1 MMSIRNISRV
11 ALVLLLPLLLGWS
24 TDASAA
30 MRTILKFE
38 KAPTGG
44 TVKVEWRGSEKD
56 SWKEKQPGE
65 DVLTA
70 VELKITA
77 TATSGKEFESLLV
90 NGKDVTNKVT
100 TTGAE
105 TVYECKATGEK
116 GKDEGGKGVMTI
128 VVAFKTPG
136 QVNKHKLTFTNPEGA
151 TVKVTVDGQDKPSDS
166 EIEAGKDLV
175 ISVKVTDVTE
185 QVKSVQLNG
194 TDVAKDGDN
203 WKAKMPNAAATLVVT
218 LEEKPAAQSMI
229 MLDVPE
235 GVELKIEDVSEAT
248 PKPVIPNQ
256 TKVMEG
262 TALEITV
269 TKKTEGKLIDKVLFD
284 NEELEEEGGKYKAD
298 MEDHDVTIKVTLK
311 QDPAAPKYAFTFAG
325 TADFDVT
332 AKKGAETLT
341 SPAQVAVGEDVTL
354 TITLKA
360 GVTKSIKSVKV
371 GDVVAKKGTAANEW
385 MFTMPSKAAEL
396 AVELVEAAKMHKVTF
411 ANGEGYT
418 IGVTNISGG
427 AQSINTGDKV
437 AEGTELLAEITVTD
451 PKKEVK
457 VVKANTTDATK
468 GADANHWTFTMG
480 SEDIML
486 TVELQN
492 KPEPAKHKLTIAAV
506 EGATVTVTVDG
517 NKVESEQEVEE
528 GKKLVVSVEV
538 TATDKEVESVKLN
551 TTLATKNGETYEVE
565 MPKAAATLTVTLK
578 EKAAPQPGEG
588 NVLTIVANGTTVK
601 VMNGTTEVKSGDKVA
616 KDVKLTVEVSNIPAD
631 KEIEKVTLNEVEMTL
646 VEGKYE
652 GNMPDAAATLKVVL
666 KEKAAPQPGEGNL
679 IKVTANG
686 ATVKIMAGTT
696 EVKADT
702 KVKAGIDLVITVTAP
717 AGKVI
722 DNVSFNNTVVK
733 PEADKS
739 YKVKMS
745 ATEATLVVNLKKAA
759 AVEDAVLA
767 GVVAY
772 PNPMVR
778 ELVVSNLAE
787 VENVALVNA
796 QGVVVRAVKPNGA
809 SELRLAVEDLSA
821 GVYMLVVERNG
832 ARKAIRIVK

>member
-175 ISVKVTDVTE
+175 ISVEVTDNTQ
-185 QVKSVQLNG
+185 QVKSVKLN
-194 TDVAKDGDN
+194 TTEVAKDGDN
-203 WKAKMPNAAATLVVT
+203 WKAKMPNEAATLVVT

-269 TKKTEGKLIDKVLFD
+269 TKKPEGKLIDKVLFD

-332 AKKGAETLT
+332 AKKGTETLT

-385 MFTMPSKAAEL
+385 MFTMPGKAAEL
-396 AVELVEAAKMHKVTF
+396 AVELVEAEKTHKVIF
-411 ANGEGYT
+411 ANGEDYT

-427 AQSINTGDKV
+427 AQSINTGEKV
-437 AEGTELLAEITVTD
+437 AEGTELLAEITVTN

-480 SEDIML
+480 TEDITL
-486 TVELQN
+486 TVELQ
-492 KPEPAKHKLTIAAV
+492 
-506 EGATVTVTVDG
+506 
-517 NKVESEQEVEE
+517 
-528 GKKLVVSVEV
+528 
-538 TATDKEVESVKLN
+538 DK
-551 TTLATKNGETYEVE
+551 TT
-565 MPKAAATLTVTLK
+565 
-578 EKAAPQPGEG
+578 PQPSEG

-601 VMNGTTEVKSGDKVA
+601 VMNGATEIKSGDKVA

-631 KEIEKVTLNEVEMTL
+631 KEIAKVTLNEVEMTL

-666 KEKAAPQPGEGNL
+666 KEKGAPQPGEGNL

-733 PEADKS
+733 PEANKS

-796 QGVVVRAVKPNGA
+796 QGVVVRTVKPNGA

-832 ARKAIRIVK
+832 VRKAIRIVK

>member
-175 ISVKVTDVTE
+175 ISVEVTDNTQ
-185 QVKSVQLNG
+185 QVKSVKLN
-194 TDVAKDGDN
+194 TTEVAKDGDN
-203 WKAKMPNAAATLVVT
+203 WKAKMPNEAATLVVT

-269 TKKTEGKLIDKVLFD
+269 TKKPEGKLIDKVLFD

-332 AKKGAETLT
+332 AKKGTEILT
-341 SPAQVAVGEDVTL
+341 SPAQVAAGEDVTL

-385 MFTMPSKAAEL
+385 MFTMPGKAAEL
-396 AVELVEAAKMHKVTF
+396 AVELVEAEKTHKVTF
-411 ANGEGYT
+411 ADGEGYT
-418 IGVTNISGG
+418 IGVTNITAGN
-427 AQSINTGDKV
+427 QTINSEDAV
-437 AEGTELLAEITVTD
+437 AEGSKLLAVITVTD
-451 PKKEVK
+451 PNKEVK
-457 VVKANTTDATK
+457 VVKANSTDATK

-480 SEDIML
+480 TEDITL
-486 TVELQN
+486 TVELQ
-492 KPEPAKHKLTIAAV
+492 
-506 EGATVTVTVDG
+506 
-517 NKVESEQEVEE
+517 
-528 GKKLVVSVEV
+528 
-538 TATDKEVESVKLN
+538 DK
-551 TTLATKNGETYEVE
+551 TT
-565 MPKAAATLTVTLK
+565 
-578 EKAAPQPGEG
+578 PQPGEG

-601 VMNGTTEVKSGDKVA
+601 VMNGATEVKSGDKVA
-616 KDVKLTVEVSNIPAD
+616 KEAKLTVEVSNVPAD

-652 GNMPDAAATLKVVL
+652 GKMPDAAATLTVAL
-666 KEKAAPQPGEGNL
+666 KEKGAPQPEEGNL

-702 KVKAGIDLVITVTAP
+702 KVKAGTDLVITVTAP

>member
-175 ISVKVTDVTE
+175 ISVEVTDNTQ
-185 QVKSVQLNG
+185 QVKSVKLN
-194 TDVAKDGDN
+194 TTEVAKDGDN
-203 WKAKMPNAAATLVVT
+203 WKAKMPNEAATLVVT

-269 TKKTEGKLIDKVLFD
+269 TKKPEGKLIDKVLFD

-332 AKKGAETLT
+332 AKKGTETLT

-385 MFTMPSKAAEL
+385 MFTMPGKAAEL
-396 AVELVEAAKMHKVTF
+396 AVELVEAEKTHKVTF
-411 ANGEGYT
+411 ADGEGYT

-437 AEGTELLAEITVTD
+437 AEGTELLAEITVTN

-480 SEDIML
+480 TEDITL
-486 TVELQN
+486 TVELQ
-492 KPEPAKHKLTIAAV
+492 
-506 EGATVTVTVDG
+506 
-517 NKVESEQEVEE
+517 
-528 GKKLVVSVEV
+528 
-538 TATDKEVESVKLN
+538 DK
-551 TTLATKNGETYEVE
+551 TT
-565 MPKAAATLTVTLK
+565 
-578 EKAAPQPGEG
+578 PQPSEG

-601 VMNGTTEVKSGDKVA
+601 VMNGATEVKSGDKVA
-616 KDVKLTVEVSNIPAD
+616 KEAKLTVEVSNVPAD

-666 KEKAAPQPGEGNL
+666 KEKGAPQPEEGNL

-733 PEADKS
+733 PEANKS

-778 ELVVSNLAE
+778 ELVVTNLAE

-796 QGVVVRAVKPNGA
+796 QGVVVRTVKPNGA

-832 ARKAIRIVK
+832 VRKAIRIVK

>member
-175 ISVKVTDVTE
+175 ISVEVTDNTQ
-185 QVKSVQLNG
+185 QVKSVKLN
-194 TDVAKDGDN
+194 TTEVAKDGDN
-203 WKAKMPNAAATLVVT
+203 WKAKMPNEAATLVVT

-269 TKKTEGKLIDKVLFD
+269 TKKPEGKLIDKVLFD
-284 NEELEEEGGKYKAD
+284 NEELEEEGGKYKTD
-298 MEDHDVTIKVTLK
+298 MEDHNVTIKVTLK

-332 AKKGAETLT
+332 AKKGTEALT

-437 AEGTELLAEITVTD
+437 AEGTELLAEIAVTD

-480 SEDIML
+480 TEDITL
-486 TVELQN
+486 TVELQ
-492 KPEPAKHKLTIAAV
+492 
-506 EGATVTVTVDG
+506 
-517 NKVESEQEVEE
+517 
-528 GKKLVVSVEV
+528 
-538 TATDKEVESVKLN
+538 DK
-551 TTLATKNGETYEVE
+551 TT
-565 MPKAAATLTVTLK
+565 
-578 EKAAPQPGEG
+578 PQPSEG

-601 VMNGTTEVKSGDKVA
+601 VMNGATEIKSGDKVA

-652 GNMPDAAATLKVVL
+652 GNMPDAAATLTVAL
-666 KEKAAPQPGEGNL
+666 KEKGAPQPEEGNL

-702 KVKAGIDLVITVTAP
+702 KVKAGTDLVITVTAP

>member
-1 MMSIRNISRV
+1 MSLRNISRV

-24 TDASAA
+24 TDASAG
-30 MRTILKFE
+30 MRKKLNFVKN
-38 KAPTGG
+38 PDGG
-44 TVKVEWRGSEKD
+44 TVKVEFNSNGTWQEKN
-56 SWKEKQPGE
+56 PGE
-65 DVLTA
+65 DVLNG
-70 VELKITA
+70 VQLKITA
-77 TATSGKEFESLLV
+77 TPNSGKEFESMLV
-90 NGKDVTNKVT
+90 NGKDVTNKVKT
-100 TTGAE
+100 EGTAS
-105 TVYECKATGEK
+105 VYNCYAAGES
-116 GKDEGGKGVMTI
+116 GTDVMNI

-175 ISVKVTDVTE
+175 ISVKVTDNTQ
-185 QVKSVQLNG
+185 QVKSVKLN
-194 TDVAKDGDN
+194 TTEVAKDGDN
-203 WKAKMPNAAATLVVT
+203 WKAKMPNEAATLVVT

-229 MLDVPE
+229 MLDIPE

-269 TKKTEGKLIDKVLFD
+269 TKKPEGKLIDKVLFD
-284 NEELEEEGGKYKAD
+284 NEELEEEGGKYKTD
-298 MEDHDVTIKVTLK
+298 MEAHDVTIKVTLK

-332 AKKGAETLT
+332 AKKGTEILT
-341 SPAQVAVGEDVTL
+341 SPAQVAAGEDVTL

-385 MFTMPSKAAEL
+385 MFTMPGKAAEL
-396 AVELVEAAKMHKVTF
+396 AVELVEAEKTHKVTF
-411 ANGEGYT
+411 ADGEGYT

-437 AEGTELLAEITVTD
+437 AEGTELLAEITVTN
-451 PKKEVK
+451 PNKEVK
-457 VVKANTTDATK
+457 VVKANTIDATK

-480 SEDIML
+480 TEDITL
-486 TVELQN
+486 TVELQ
-492 KPEPAKHKLTIAAV
+492 
-506 EGATVTVTVDG
+506 
-517 NKVESEQEVEE
+517 
-528 GKKLVVSVEV
+528 
-538 TATDKEVESVKLN
+538 DK
-551 TTLATKNGETYEVE
+551 TT
-565 MPKAAATLTVTLK
+565 
-578 EKAAPQPGEG
+578 PQPGEG
-588 NVLTIVANGTTVK
+588 NVLTIEANGTTVK

-666 KEKAAPQPGEGNL
+666 KEKGAPQPGEGNL

-702 KVKAGIDLVITVTAP
+702 KVKAGTDLVITVTAP

-733 PEADKS
+733 PEANKS

-778 ELVVSNLAE
+778 ELVVTNLAE

-809 SELRLAVEDLSA
+809 SELRLAVEDLPA
-821 GVYMLVVERNG
+821 GVYMLVVERSG

>member
-175 ISVKVTDVTE
+175 ISVEVTDNTQ
-185 QVKSVQLNG
+185 QVKSVKLN
-194 TDVAKDGDN
+194 TTEVAKDGDN
-203 WKAKMPNAAATLVVT
+203 WKAKMPNEAATLVVT

-269 TKKTEGKLIDKVLFD
+269 TKKPEGKLVDKVLFD
-284 NEELEEEGGKYKAD
+284 NEELEEEGGKYKTD

-332 AKKGAETLT
+332 AKKGTETLT

-354 TITLKA
+354 TITLKV

-385 MFTMPSKAAEL
+385 MFTMPGKAAEL
-396 AVELVEAAKMHKVTF
+396 AVELVEAEKTHKVIF
-411 ANGEGYT
+411 ANGEDYT

-427 AQSINTGDKV
+427 AQSINTGEKV
-437 AEGTELLAEITVTD
+437 AEGTELLAEITVTN

-480 SEDIML
+480 TEDITL
-486 TVELQN
+486 TVELQ
-492 KPEPAKHKLTIAAV
+492 
-506 EGATVTVTVDG
+506 
-517 NKVESEQEVEE
+517 
-528 GKKLVVSVEV
+528 
-538 TATDKEVESVKLN
+538 DK
-551 TTLATKNGETYEVE
+551 T
-565 MPKAAATLTVTLK
+565 
-578 EKAAPQPGEG
+578 APQPGEG
-588 NVLTIVANGTTVK
+588 NVLTIEANGTTVK

-666 KEKAAPQPGEGNL
+666 KEKGAPQPGEGNL

-702 KVKAGIDLVITVTAP
+702 KVKAGTDLVITVTAP

-796 QGVVVRAVKPNGA
+796 QGVVVRTVKPNGA

-832 ARKAIRIVK
+832 VRKAIRIVK

>member
-175 ISVKVTDVTE
+175 ISVEVTDNTQ
-185 QVKSVQLNG
+185 QVKSVKLN
-194 TDVAKDGDN
+194 TTEVAKDGDN
-203 WKAKMPNAAATLVVT
+203 WKAKMPNEAATLVVT

-269 TKKTEGKLIDKVLFD
+269 TKKPEGKLIDKVLFD

-332 AKKGAETLT
+332 AKKGTETLT

-385 MFTMPSKAAEL
+385 MFTMPGKAAEL
-396 AVELVEAAKMHKVTF
+396 AVELVEAEKTHKVTF
-411 ANGEGYT
+411 ADGEGYT

-437 AEGTELLAEITVTD
+437 AEGTELLAEITVTN

-480 SEDIML
+480 TEDITL
-486 TVELQN
+486 TVELQ
-492 KPEPAKHKLTIAAV
+492 
-506 EGATVTVTVDG
+506 
-517 NKVESEQEVEE
+517 
-528 GKKLVVSVEV
+528 
-538 TATDKEVESVKLN
+538 DK
-551 TTLATKNGETYEVE
+551 TT
-565 MPKAAATLTVTLK
+565 
-578 EKAAPQPGEG
+578 PQPSEG

-601 VMNGTTEVKSGDKVA
+601 VMNGATEIKSGDKVA

-666 KEKAAPQPGEGNL
+666 KEKGAPQPEEGNL

-733 PEADKS
+733 PEANKS
-739 YKVKMS
+739 YKVKRS

-796 QGVVVRAVKPNGA
+796 QGVVVRTVKPNGA
-809 SELRLAVEDLSA
+809 SELRLAVEDLPA

>member
-1 MMSIRNISRV
+1 MSLRNISRV

-24 TDASAA
+24 TDASAG
-30 MRTILKFE
+30 MRKKLNFVKN
-38 KAPTGG
+38 PDGG
-44 TVKVEWRGSEKD
+44 TVKVEFNSNGTWQEKN
-56 SWKEKQPGE
+56 PGE
-65 DVLTA
+65 DVLNG
-70 VELKITA
+70 VQLKITA
-77 TATSGKEFESLLV
+77 TPNSGKEFESMLV
-90 NGKDVTNKVT
+90 NGKDVTNKVKT
-100 TTGAE
+100 EGTAS
-105 TVYECKATGEK
+105 VYNCYAAGES
-116 GKDEGGKGVMTI
+116 GTDVMNI

-175 ISVKVTDVTE
+175 ISVKVTDDTQ
-185 QVKSVQLNG
+185 QVKSVKLN
-194 TDVAKDGDN
+194 TTEVAKDGDN
-203 WKAKMPNAAATLVVT
+203 WKAKMPNEAATLVVT

-269 TKKTEGKLIDKVLFD
+269 TKKPEGKLIDKVLFD
-284 NEELEEEGGKYKAD
+284 NEELEEEGGKYKTD
-298 MEDHDVTIKVTLK
+298 MEAHDVTIKVTLK

-332 AKKGAETLT
+332 AKKGTEILT
-341 SPAQVAVGEDVTL
+341 SPAQVAAGEDVTL

-385 MFTMPSKAAEL
+385 MFTMPGKAAEL
-396 AVELVEAAKMHKVTF
+396 AVELVEAEKTHKITF
-411 ANGEGYT
+411 ADGEGYT

-437 AEGTELLAEITVTD
+437 AEGTELLAEIKVTN

-480 SEDIML
+480 TEDITL
-486 TVELQN
+486 TVELQ
-492 KPEPAKHKLTIAAV
+492 
-506 EGATVTVTVDG
+506 
-517 NKVESEQEVEE
+517 
-528 GKKLVVSVEV
+528 
-538 TATDKEVESVKLN
+538 DK
-551 TTLATKNGETYEVE
+551 TT
-565 MPKAAATLTVTLK
+565 
-578 EKAAPQPGEG
+578 PQPGEG

-601 VMNGTTEVKSGDKVA
+601 VMNGATEVKSGDKVA
-616 KDVKLTVEVSNIPAD
+616 KDVKLTVEVSDVPAD
-631 KEIEKVTLNEVEMTL
+631 KEIEKVTLNEAEMTL

-652 GNMPDAAATLKVVL
+652 GNMPDAAATLTVAL
-666 KEKAAPQPGEGNL
+666 KEKGAPQPEEGNL

-702 KVKAGIDLVITVTAP
+702 KVKAGTDLVITVTAP
-717 AGKVI
+717 AGKII

-796 QGVVVRAVKPNGA
+796 QGVVVRTVKPNGA
-809 SELRLAVEDLSA
+809 SELRLAVEDLPA
-821 GVYMLVVERNG
+821 GVYMLVVERSG

>member
-1 MMSIRNISRV
+1 MSLRNISRV

-24 TDASAA
+24 TDASAG
-30 MRTILKFE
+30 MRKKLNFVKN
-38 KAPTGG
+38 PDGG
-44 TVKVEWRGSEKD
+44 TVKVEFNSNGT
-56 SWKEKQPGE
+56 WKEKNPGE
-65 DVLTA
+65 DVLNGA
-70 VELKITA
+70 QLKITA
-77 TATSGKEFESLLV
+77 TPDSGKEFESMQV
-90 NGKDVTNKVT
+90 NGKDVTNKVKT
-100 TTGAE
+100 EGTAS
-105 TVYECKATGEK
+105 VYNCYAAGES
-116 GKDEGGKGVMTI
+116 GTDVMNI

-175 ISVKVTDVTE
+175 ISVKVTDNTQ
-185 QVKSVQLNG
+185 QVKSVKLN
-194 TDVAKDGDN
+194 TTEVAKDGDN
-203 WKAKMPNAAATLVVT
+203 WKAKMPNEAATLVVT

-229 MLDVPE
+229 MLDIPE

-269 TKKTEGKLIDKVLFD
+269 TKKPEGKLVDKVLFD

-385 MFTMPSKAAEL
+385 MFTMPGKAAEL
-396 AVELVEAAKMHKVTF
+396 AVELVEAEKTHKVTF
-411 ANGEGYT
+411 ADGEGYT

-437 AEGTELLAEITVTD
+437 AEGTELLAEITVTN

-480 SEDIML
+480 TEDITL
-486 TVELQN
+486 TVELQ
-492 KPEPAKHKLTIAAV
+492 
-506 EGATVTVTVDG
+506 
-517 NKVESEQEVEE
+517 
-528 GKKLVVSVEV
+528 
-538 TATDKEVESVKLN
+538 DK
-551 TTLATKNGETYEVE
+551 TT
-565 MPKAAATLTVTLK
+565 
-578 EKAAPQPGEG
+578 PQPSEG

-601 VMNGTTEVKSGDKVA
+601 VMNGATEIKSGDKVA

-652 GNMPDAAATLKVVL
+652 GKMPDAAATLTVAL
-666 KEKAAPQPGEGNL
+666 KEKGAPQPEEGNL

-702 KVKAGIDLVITVTAP
+702 KVKAGTDLVITVTAP

-733 PEADKS
+733 PEANKS

-778 ELVVSNLAE
+778 ELVVTNLAE

-809 SELRLAVEDLSA
+809 SELRLAVEDLPA
-821 GVYMLVVERNG
+821 GVYMLVVERSG

>member
-175 ISVKVTDVTE
+175 ISVEVTDNTQ
-185 QVKSVQLNG
+185 QVKSVKLN
-194 TDVAKDGDN
+194 TTEVAKDGDN
-203 WKAKMPNAAATLVVT
+203 WKAKMPNEAATLVVT

-269 TKKTEGKLIDKVLFD
+269 TKKPEGKLIDKVLFD

-332 AKKGAETLT
+332 AKKGTETLT

-385 MFTMPSKAAEL
+385 MFTMPGKAAEL
-396 AVELVEAAKMHKVTF
+396 AVELVEAEKTHKVIF
-411 ANGEGYT
+411 ANGEDYT

-427 AQSINTGDKV
+427 AQSINTGEKV
-437 AEGTELLAEITVTD
+437 AEGTELLAEITVTN

-480 SEDIML
+480 TEDITL
-486 TVELQN
+486 TVELQ
-492 KPEPAKHKLTIAAV
+492 
-506 EGATVTVTVDG
+506 
-517 NKVESEQEVEE
+517 
-528 GKKLVVSVEV
+528 
-538 TATDKEVESVKLN
+538 DK
-551 TTLATKNGETYEVE
+551 TT
-565 MPKAAATLTVTLK
+565 
-578 EKAAPQPGEG
+578 PQPSEG

-601 VMNGTTEVKSGDKVA
+601 VMNGATEIKSGDKVA

-666 KEKAAPQPGEGNL
+666 KEKGAPQPGEGNL

-733 PEADKS
+733 PEANKS

-796 QGVVVRAVKPNGA
+796 QGVVVRTVKPNGA

-832 ARKAIRIVK
+832 VRKAIRIVK

>member
-1 MMSIRNISRV
+1 MSLRNISRV

-24 TDASAA
+24 TDASAG
-30 MRTILKFE
+30 MRKKLNFVKN
-38 KAPTGG
+38 PDGG
-44 TVKVEWRGSEKD
+44 TVKVEFNSNGT
-56 SWKEKQPGE
+56 WKEKNPGE
-65 DVLTA
+65 DVLNGA
-70 VELKITA
+70 QLKITA
-77 TATSGKEFESLLV
+77 TPDSGKEFESMQV
-90 NGKDVTNKVT
+90 NGKDVTNKVKT
-100 TTGAE
+100 EGTAS
-105 TVYECKATGEK
+105 VYNCYAAGES
-116 GKDEGGKGVMTI
+116 GTDVMNI

-175 ISVKVTDVTE
+175 ISVKVTDNTQ
-185 QVKSVQLNG
+185 QVKSVKLNA
-194 TDVAKDGDN
+194 TEVAKDGDN
-203 WKAKMPNAAATLVVT
+203 WKAKMPNEAATLVVT

-229 MLDVPE
+229 MLDIPE

-248 PKPVIPNQ
+248 PKPIIPNQ

-269 TKKTEGKLIDKVLFD
+269 TKKPEGKLVDKVLFD
-284 NEELEEEGGKYKAD
+284 NEELEEEGGKYKTD

-332 AKKGAETLT
+332 AKKGTETLT

-354 TITLKA
+354 TITLKV

-385 MFTMPSKAAEL
+385 MFTMPGKAAEL
-396 AVELVEAAKMHKVTF
+396 AVELVEAEKTHKVIF
-411 ANGEGYT
+411 ANGEDYT

-427 AQSINTGDKV
+427 AQSINTGEKV
-437 AEGTELLAEITVTD
+437 AEGTELLAEITVTN

-480 SEDIML
+480 TEDITL
-486 TVELQN
+486 TVELQ
-492 KPEPAKHKLTIAAV
+492 
-506 EGATVTVTVDG
+506 
-517 NKVESEQEVEE
+517 
-528 GKKLVVSVEV
+528 
-538 TATDKEVESVKLN
+538 DK
-551 TTLATKNGETYEVE
+551 T
-565 MPKAAATLTVTLK
+565 
-578 EKAAPQPGEG
+578 APQPGEG
-588 NVLTIVANGTTVK
+588 NVLTIEANGTTVK

-666 KEKAAPQPGEGNL
+666 KEKGAPQPGEGNL

-702 KVKAGIDLVITVTAP
+702 KVKAGTDLVITVTAP

-778 ELVVSNLAE
+778 ELVVTNLAE

-832 ARKAIRIVK
+832 VRKAIRIVK

>member
-175 ISVKVTDVTE
+175 ISVEVTDNTQ
-185 QVKSVQLNG
+185 QVKSVKLN
-194 TDVAKDGDN
+194 TTEVAKDGDN
-203 WKAKMPNAAATLVVT
+203 WKAKMPNEAATLVVT

-269 TKKTEGKLIDKVLFD
+269 TKKPEGKLIDKVLFD
-284 NEELEEEGGKYKAD
+284 NEELEEEGGKYKTD
-298 MEDHDVTIKVTLK
+298 MEAHNVTIKVTLK
-311 QDPAAPKYAFTFAG
+311 QDPAAQKFAFTFAG

-332 AKKGAETLT
+332 AKKGTETLT

-371 GDVVAKKGTAANEW
+371 GDVVAKKGTAADEW
-385 MFTMPSKAAEL
+385 MFTMPGKAAEL
-396 AVELVEAAKMHKVTF
+396 AVELVEAAKTHKVTF
-411 ANGEGYT
+411 ADGEGYT

-437 AEGTELLAEITVTD
+437 AEGTELLAEITVTN

-480 SEDIML
+480 TEDITL
-486 TVELQN
+486 TVELQ
-492 KPEPAKHKLTIAAV
+492 
-506 EGATVTVTVDG
+506 
-517 NKVESEQEVEE
+517 
-528 GKKLVVSVEV
+528 
-538 TATDKEVESVKLN
+538 DK
-551 TTLATKNGETYEVE
+551 TT
-565 MPKAAATLTVTLK
+565 
-578 EKAAPQPGEG
+578 PQPSEG
-588 NVLTIVANGTTVK
+588 NVLTIEANGTTVK
-601 VMNGTTEVKSGDKVA
+601 VMNGATEVKSGDKVA
-616 KDVKLTVEVSNIPAD
+616 KDVKLMVEVSNIPAD

-666 KEKAAPQPGEGNL
+666 KEKGAPQPEEGNL

-796 QGVVVRAVKPNGA
+796 QGVVVRTVKPNGA
-809 SELRLAVEDLSA
+809 SELRLAVEDLPA
-821 GVYMLVVERNG
+821 GVYMLVVERSG

>member
-30 MRTILKFE
+30 MRTVLKFE

-175 ISVKVTDVTE
+175 ISVKVTDNTQ
-185 QVKSVQLNG
+185 QVKSVKLNA
-194 TDVAKDGDN
+194 TEVAKDGDN
-203 WKAKMPNAAATLVVT
+203 WKAKMPNKAATLVVT

-229 MLDVPE
+229 MLDIPE

-269 TKKTEGKLIDKVLFD
+269 TKKPEGKLVDKVLFD
-284 NEELEEEGGKYKAD
+284 NEELEEEGGKYKTD

-332 AKKGAETLT
+332 AKKGTETLT

-354 TITLKA
+354 TITLKV

-385 MFTMPSKAAEL
+385 MFTMPGKAAEL
-396 AVELVEAAKMHKVTF
+396 AVELVEAEKTHKVIF
-411 ANGEGYT
+411 ANGEDYT

-427 AQSINTGDKV
+427 AQSINTGEKV
-437 AEGTELLAEITVTD
+437 AEGTELLAEITVTN

-480 SEDIML
+480 TEDITL
-486 TVELQN
+486 TVELQ
-492 KPEPAKHKLTIAAV
+492 
-506 EGATVTVTVDG
+506 
-517 NKVESEQEVEE
+517 
-528 GKKLVVSVEV
+528 
-538 TATDKEVESVKLN
+538 DK
-551 TTLATKNGETYEVE
+551 T
-565 MPKAAATLTVTLK
+565 
-578 EKAAPQPGEG
+578 APQPGEG
-588 NVLTIVANGTTVK
+588 NVLTIEANGTTVK
-601 VMNGTTEVKSGDKVA
+601 VMNGATEVKSGDKVA

-652 GNMPDAAATLKVVL
+652 GKMPDAAATLTVAL
-666 KEKAAPQPGEGNL
+666 KEKGAPQPEEGNL

-702 KVKAGIDLVITVTAP
+702 KVKAGTDLVITVTAP

-733 PEADKS
+733 PEANKS

-832 ARKAIRIVK
+832 VRKAIRIVK

>member
-175 ISVKVTDVTE
+175 ISVEVTDNTQ
-185 QVKSVQLNG
+185 QVKSVKLN
-194 TDVAKDGDN
+194 TTEVAKDGDN
-203 WKAKMPNAAATLVVT
+203 WKAKMPNEAATLVVT

-269 TKKTEGKLIDKVLFD
+269 TKKPEGKLIDKVLFD

-332 AKKGAETLT
+332 AKKGTETLT

-385 MFTMPSKAAEL
+385 MFTMPGKAAEL
-396 AVELVEAAKMHKVTF
+396 AVELVEAEKTHKVTF
-411 ANGEGYT
+411 ADGEGYT

-427 AQSINTGDKV
+427 AQSINTGEKV
-437 AEGTELLAEITVTD
+437 AEGTELLAEITVTN

-480 SEDIML
+480 TEDITL
-486 TVELQN
+486 TVELQ
-492 KPEPAKHKLTIAAV
+492 
-506 EGATVTVTVDG
+506 
-517 NKVESEQEVEE
+517 
-528 GKKLVVSVEV
+528 
-538 TATDKEVESVKLN
+538 DK
-551 TTLATKNGETYEVE
+551 T
-565 MPKAAATLTVTLK
+565 
-578 EKAAPQPGEG
+578 APQPGEG
-588 NVLTIVANGTTVK
+588 NVLTIEANGTTVK

-666 KEKAAPQPGEGNL
+666 KEKGAPQPGEGNL

-702 KVKAGIDLVITVTAP
+702 KVKAGTDLVITVTAP

-778 ELVVSNLAE
+778 ELVVTNLAE

-796 QGVVVRAVKPNGA
+796 QGVVVRTVKPNGA
-809 SELRLAVEDLSA
+809 SELRLAVEDLPA
-821 GVYMLVVERNG
+821 GVYMLVVERSG